1 MPRRTNHFG
10 FQRNDCGLQVNT
22 SVRFCDFAGNLGL
35 DDIQFSQSLLGG
47 DPGSQPADG
56 GKVEFADKFPLAF
69 LRPVERLEKVNFPSK
84 AGELAQL
91 WRGKKK
97 SRGESP
103 NRERGSP
110 SKNIPSPDPPVGGG
124 GDP

>member
-84 AGELAQL
+84 AGELAQM
-91 WRGKKK
+91 WRGIEK
-97 SRGESP
+97 SNEVGHTPSTDR
-103 NRERGSP
+103 P
-110 SKNIPSPDPPVGGG
+110 SKN
-124 GDP
+124 